1 MKRRFLKSRYER
13 LLEVIDYLKKN
24 GVTKYNDPRVPKLVE
39 KYLRV
44 VYGFNRITIQD
55 YIKTVQEMMKEM

>member
-1 MKRRFLKSRYER
+1 
-13 LLEVIDYLKKN
+13 VIDYLKKN